1 MEQSD
6 REALAD
12 AVRKR
17 FTPFAFTCSCN
28 GEHPD
33 CKEIRNNDAY
43 AIAQA
48 NVVHRISSY
57 IRYEWKEE
65 LENV

>member
-1 MEQSD
+1 MEQTE
-6 REALAD
+6 RNALAE

-17 FTPFAFTCSCN
+17 FTPFAFTCSCD

-33 CKEIRNNDAY
+33 CDEVRKYDSY

-48 NVVHRISSY
+48 NVVHRINSY
-57 IRYEWKEE
+57 IRFEWKEE
-65 LENV
+65 PENV